1 MADVTVTVRD
11 NGPFLIK
18 GDVDL
23 VDAEGNSFPSDQ
35 ATIAL
40 CRCGASTKQPFC
52 TGMHNELGFESA
64 PRASEG

>member
-1 MADVTVTVRD
+1 MADVTITVRD
-11 NGPFLIK
+11 NGPFMIK

-23 VDAEGNSFPSDQ
+23 VDAEGNHFPSEQ
-35 ATIAL
+35 KTIAL

-64 PRASEG
+64 PRASED